1 MAVRKQN
8 GIACPRCQPGSGG
21 FWNDAEP
28 SWACLLERRALCL
41 GLQRLDLQTQMNP
54 LSSWRPLGR
63 YIRTD
68 SSSRSDSGSRSCSSE
83 MKCLQIESP
92 GLSRLQSG
100 DQVLV
105 I

>member
-41 GLQRLDLQTQMNP
+41 GLQRLDLQTQMSP
-54 LSSWRPLGR
+54 LSSWRLLGQ

-68 SSSRSDSGSRSCSSE
+68 SSNRSGSGSSSSE
-83 MKCLQIESP
+83 MKSLLIGNR
-92 GLSRLQSG
+92 GLWRLESG